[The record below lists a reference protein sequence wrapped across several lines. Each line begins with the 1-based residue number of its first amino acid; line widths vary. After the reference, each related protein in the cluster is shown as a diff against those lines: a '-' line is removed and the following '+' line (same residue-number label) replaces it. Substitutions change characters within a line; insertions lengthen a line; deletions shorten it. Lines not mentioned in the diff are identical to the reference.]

1 VSKSK
6 RPIESRILLADGFEQ
21 AFMGI
26 GRQFN
31 TMFSVYDYDECIEIL
46 MSRDDMTEE
55 EAEEHMSFNVTGAY
69 VGEHT
74 PVFLSRCTILEAR
87 EAFEDEDA

>member
-1 VSKSK
+1 MSKPNPP
-6 RPIESRILLADGFEQ
+6 RESLILLADGFEQ
-21 AFMGI
+21 AFVGI

-31 TMFSVYDYDECIEIL
+31 TMFSVYDYDKCIEIL
-46 MSRDDMTEE
+46 MSRDGLTEE

-74 PVFLSRCTILEAR
+74 PVFLSRCTILEAQ
-87 EAFEDEDA
+87 EASENEDA

>member
-1 VSKSK
+1 MKKLKVHT
-6 RPIESRILLADGFEQ
+6 ENHILLADGFEN

-31 TMFSVYDYDECIEIL
+31 TVFSVYDYDKCIDIL
-46 MSRDDMTEE
+46 MSRDGMTEE

-74 PVFLSRCTILEAR
+74 PVFLSRCTILEAG
-87 EAFEDEDA
+87 EAFNDEDA